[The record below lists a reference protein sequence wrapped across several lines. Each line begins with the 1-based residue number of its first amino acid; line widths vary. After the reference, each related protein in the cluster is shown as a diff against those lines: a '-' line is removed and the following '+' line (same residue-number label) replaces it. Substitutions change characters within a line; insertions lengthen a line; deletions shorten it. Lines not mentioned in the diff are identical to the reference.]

1 MQKFNLHSHT
11 YRCMHSDADML
22 DEDYVKDYIKM
33 GFNQIAFTDHCPEKN
48 VIDVRDRV
56 RMPYEQKEEYL
67 ESIAI
72 LKEKYK
78 EQIEIL
84 SGYEVEYL
92 PGEEENIIELKN
104 ETDIIVLGQHFIYGD
119 KKELKIF
126 GKCEY
131 SDEDLITY
139 VKYIEE
145 AIKLGIPDIIAHP
158 DIYMMKRERFGD
170 IENKV
175 AHMIC
180 KIAEEYKIPLEINL
194 NNIFQRTYN
203 QDRILND
210 LPIEEQIKKLNTVQ
224 YPRREFWNIVS
235 EYDIKVLYG
244 LDAHYRGQIPKFKEL
259 LKLSHEMIG
268 IETINKLK
276 FIEEWKEGLYEN

>member
-11 YRCMHSDADML
+11 YRCMHSDTDML
-22 DEDYVKDYIKM
+22 DEDYIKDYIKM
-33 GFNQIAFTDHCPEKN
+33 GFSKMAFTDHCPEKN

-56 RMPYEQKEEYL
+56 RMPYSQKQEYL
-67 ESIAI
+67 ESIAM

-78 EQIEIL
+78 GKIEIL

-92 PGEEENIIELKN
+92 PGEEENIMELKN
-104 ETDIIVLGQHFIYGD
+104 ETDILVLGQHFIYGD
-119 KKELKIF
+119 NKELKIL

-131 SDEDLITY
+131 TDKDLIEY
-139 VKYIEE
+139 AIYIEK

-158 DIYMMKRERFGD
+158 DIYMMKREKFGD

-210 LPIEEQIKKLNTVQ
+210 LPVEEQKKKLNIVQ
-224 YPRREFWNIVS
+224 YPRKEFWNIVS
-235 EYDIKVLYG
+235 KYDIKVLYG
-244 LDAHYRGQIPKFKEL
+244 IDAHYRGQIPKFNEL
-259 LKLSHEMIG
+259 VELSHEMIG

-276 FIEEWKEGLYEN
+276 FIDEWKEGINGK